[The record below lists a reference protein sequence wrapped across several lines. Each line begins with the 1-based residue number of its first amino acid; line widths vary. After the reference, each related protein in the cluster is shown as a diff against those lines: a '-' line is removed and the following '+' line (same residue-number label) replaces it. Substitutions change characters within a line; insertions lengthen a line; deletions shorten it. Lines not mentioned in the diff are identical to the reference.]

1 MTILTILLI
10 GSLVLPLAVPALQSP
25 GDRAEYDIKAAFVFN
40 FARFTE
46 WPVEAFSGPNA
57 PLVLG
62 IYGVDPFSRAAV
74 DDIASRPIS
83 GRRVEVRKLDD
94 LKAVEGCHILFINGV
109 DDKALAALIGAVKN
123 KHVLTVG
130 QGDRFGAVG
139 GMIRFFIEDTKV
151 RFEVNLREV
160 QRADLKIS
168 AKLLSLAKVVR

>member
-1 MTILTILLI
+1 MMMLAVLGTGLLF
-10 GSLVLPLAVPALQSP
+10 LPLANPPLQAP
-25 GDRAEYDIKAAFVFN
+25 GDRAEYDIKAAFLFN

-46 WPVEAFSGPNA
+46 WPVEAFSSPNA

-74 DDIASRPIS
+74 DDITSRSIS
-83 GRRVEVRKLDD
+83 GRRVEVRKLAD
-94 LKAVEGCHILFINGV
+94 LKTAEGCHMLFINGV

-123 KHVLTVG
+123 KHILTVG
-130 QGDRFGAVG
+130 EGERFGAVG

-160 QRADLKIS
+160 QGADLKIS